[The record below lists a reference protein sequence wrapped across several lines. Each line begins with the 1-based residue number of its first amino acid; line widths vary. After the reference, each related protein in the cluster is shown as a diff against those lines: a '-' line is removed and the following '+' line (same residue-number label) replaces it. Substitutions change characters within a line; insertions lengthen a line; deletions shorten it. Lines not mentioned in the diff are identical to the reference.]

1 MVYETRDHRF
11 VILVFTNPPKEW
23 PEFASA
29 LGHPEWLEDERFQ
42 DMRTLMRHRDDLIK
56 TIEEAIGAIN
66 LKDLS
71 LALDEFD
78 LTFGVVEG
86 LTDVV
91 HDAHL
96 IENGV
101 VIKTESDDPEFEWT
115 IANPIKISG
124 ETCKPAIDPPLYGE
138 HSRKILLD
146 HGFTEREIESLVQN
160 KVVFAG
166 ES

>member
-1 MVYETRDHRF
+1 
-11 VILVFTNPPKEW
+11 
-23 PEFASA
+23 
-29 LGHPEWLEDERFQ
+29 
-42 DMRTLMRHRDDLIK
+42 MRTLMRHRDDLKEIVA
-56 TIEEAIGAIN
+56 ERIGAMN
-66 LKDLS
+66 LKDVS
-71 LALDEFD
+71 LALDKFQ
-78 LTFGVVEG
+78 LTFGVIDG

-91 HDAHL
+91 QDAHL

-115 IANPIKISG
+115 IANPIRISG
-124 ETCKPAIDPPLYGE
+124 EACKPAIDPPLYGE

-146 HGFTEREIESLVQN
+146 HGFTEKDIESLIQD